1 MGSFL
6 ENLKKDLETGEFN
19 SEAAKRINEIAKL
32 AEEKKDAELLVEK
45 RLNEAGVKTVSEE
58 DAVIVNSQYEE
69 QLEKT
74 KKQDVINRQLATL
87 VEIQDMVKASI
98 EDMLS
103 FTQELEEKFSKE
115 FESEDPMFGELY
127 LKIEEIKNKYEP
139 TLIQYAHKKV

>member
-103 FTQELEEKFSKE
+103 FTQELEEKFGKE